1 MLNYN
6 QTLPYTRLCSK
17 TQINPHQHL
26 YNYNSSMF
34 SYFAFTTEVMFKCI
48 YEMTEY
54 PARCSCGLIESN
66 IGSYSNVPKVVK
78 EEIIDRW

>member
-1 MLNYN
+1 MAVCCGACDAEL
-6 QTLPYTRLCSK
+6 QPYTRLCSK
-17 TQINPHQHL
+17 TQINPTISV
-26 YNYNSSMF
+26 YDSSMF

-66 IGSYSNVPKVVK
+66 FGSY
-78 EEIIDRW
+78 I